1 MQRKTFKTSDGAE
14 ISYISA
20 GEGKPI
26 VMLHGWSQ
34 SAEQFKEQIPAF
46 AEHYRV
52 IAVDFRGHG
61 ESEKVAFGYR
71 IARLSKDLQELISAL
86 QLEKPHLLGHSMG
99 CAIIWS
105 YLDLFGL
112 DEIDRLVL
120 VDQSSLGTL
129 RSHWNA
135 QERAESGAV
144 FTAEQLNAAVYAL
157 ENSEAEEFTRNL
169 LASMVTPA
177 ISKEQFEWIVEC
189 NLRCPRAIAAT
200 LLYNHLHMDWR
211 DQIVRIRNPT
221 LIIGGRKSMIPWRSQ
236 VWINQSIPDSELEI
250 FEEAEGGGHFMFI
263 ENPDKFNR
271 RVLQFLSRSLE
282 ANQERHTA
290 MLDTTLLGHAGTRG
304 KVEH

>member
-1 MQRKTFKTSDGAE
+1 MQRKTFKTSDGAQM
-14 ISYISA
+14 SYISA
-20 GEGKPI
+20 GEGKPL

-34 SAEQFKEQIPAF
+34 SAEQFKYQIPAF

-61 ESEKVAFGYR
+61 ESEKVSFGYR
-71 IARLSKDLQELISAL
+71 ISRLSKDLQELIGAL

-120 VDQSSLGTL
+120 VDQSPLGTL

-135 QERAESGAV
+135 QEIAASGAI

-157 ENSEAEEFTRNL
+157 ESSKSEAEEFTRNL

-177 ISKEQFEWIVEC
+177 MSKEQFEWIVEC
-189 NLRCPRAIAAT
+189 NQRLPRAIAAT
-200 LLYNHLHMDWR
+200 LLYNHLHTDWR

-221 LIIGGRKSMIPWRSQ
+221 LILGGRKSMIPWQSQ
-236 VWINQSIPDSELEI
+236 VWINQNIPDSELEI
-250 FEEAEGGGHFMFI
+250 FEAAEGGGHFMFI

-271 RVLQFLSRSLE
+271 RVLQFLSRWRSLS
-282 ANQERHTA
+282 
-290 MLDTTLLGHAGTRG
+290 
-304 KVEH
+304 

>member
-1 MQRKTFKTSDGAE
+1 M
-14 ISYISA
+14 SYISA

-34 SAEQFKEQIPAF
+34 SAEQFKYQIPAF

-52 IAVDFRGHG
+52 IAVDLRGHG
-61 ESEKVAFGYR
+61 ESEKVSFGYR
-71 IARLSKDLQELISAL
+71 ISRLSKDLQELIGAL

-120 VDQSSLGTL
+120 VDQSPLGTL
-129 RSHWNA
+129 RSHWDA
-135 QERAESGAV
+135 QEIAASGAI

-157 ENSEAEEFTRNL
+157 ESSKSEAEEFTRNL

-177 ISKEQFEWIVEC
+177 MSKEQFEWIVEC
-189 NLRCPRAIAAT
+189 NQRLPRAIAAT
-200 LLYNHLHMDWR
+200 LLYNHLHTDWR

-221 LIIGGRKSMIPWRSQ
+221 LILGGRKSMIPWQSQ
-236 VWINQSIPDSELEI
+236 VWINQNIPDSELEI
-250 FEEAEGGGHFMFI
+250 FEAAEGGGHFMFI

-271 RVLQFLSRSLE
+271 RVLQFLSRWRSLS
-282 ANQERHTA
+282 
-290 MLDTTLLGHAGTRG
+290 
-304 KVEH
+304 

>member
-1 MQRKTFKTSDGAE
+1 MQRKTFRTPDGAE

-34 SAEQFKEQIPAF
+34 SAEQFKYQIPAF
-46 AEHYRV
+46 AEHYQV

-61 ESEKVAFGYR
+61 ESEKVSFGYR
-71 IARLSKDLQELISAL
+71 IARLSKDLQELISSL

-120 VDQSSLGTL
+120 VDQSPLGIL
-129 RSHWNA
+129 RSHWSA
-135 QERAESGAV
+135 QETTASGAI
-144 FTAEQLNAAVYAL
+144 FTAEQLDAAVYAL
-157 ENSEAEEFTRNL
+157 ESSEAEEFTRSL

-177 ISKEQFEWIVEC
+177 ISKEQFEWIIEC
-189 NLRCPRAIAAT
+189 NLRCPRPIAAT
-200 LLYNHLHMDWR
+200 LLYNHLHTDWR
-211 DQIVRIRNPT
+211 DQIVRIRQPT
-221 LIIGGRKSMIPWRSQ
+221 LIIGGRNSMIPWRSQ
-236 VWINQSIPDSELEI
+236 VWINQSIPNSELEI
-250 FEEAEGGGHFMFI
+250 FEETEGGGHFMFI

-271 RVLQFLSRSLE
+271 RVLQFLSPSLE
-282 ANQERHTA
+282 ANQERHTVR
-290 MLDTTLLGHAGTRG
+290 LDTLLLGQTRD
-304 KVEH
+304 KV

>member
-1 MQRKTFKTSDGAE
+1 MQRKLFKASDGAE
-14 ISYISA
+14 MSYISA
-20 GEGKPI
+20 GKGKPI

-34 SAEQFKEQIPAF
+34 SAEQFKYQIPVF
-46 AEHYRV
+46 AEHYQV
-52 IAVDFRGHG
+52 IAVDLRGHG
-61 ESEKVAFGYR
+61 ESEKVSFGYR
-71 IARLSKDLQELISAL
+71 IARLSKDLQELIGAL

-120 VDQSSLGTL
+120 VDQAPLGTS

-135 QERAESGAV
+135 QEVAESGAV
-144 FTAEQLNAAVYAL
+144 FTAEQLNAAVHAL
-157 ENSEAEEFTRNL
+157 ESSEAEAFTRNI

-177 ISKEQFEWIVEC
+177 MSKEQFEWIVEC

-211 DQIVRIRNPT
+211 DQIVRIRQPT

-236 VWINQSIPDSELEI
+236 VWINQSISNSELEV
-250 FEEAEGGGHFMFI
+250 FEAAEGGGHFMFI

-271 RVLQFLSRSLE
+271 RVLQFLSRS
-282 ANQERHTA
+282 ERHTER
-290 MLDTTLLGHAGTRG
+290 LDTTLLEHVGTRD